1 MFSCIFFCANYFDTI
16 IYLNISN
23 SISMSDQEL
32 IEQLQKVNPKTV
44 KAFSFDG
51 YECYG
56 RVVRVH
62 DPDTITVLFH
72 YHDTICKT
80 NLRLNGIDAPELHS
94 KIQKEADLCKAG
106 QKFLSSMILDK
117 IIKIKMESFEKF
129 GRTLANIYTYDTEE
143 DIIQKLIDGGFVR
156 AYDGGKKVEWTDLEL
171 QN

>member
-1 MFSCIFFCANYFDTI
+1 
-16 IYLNISN
+16 
-23 SISMSDQEL
+23 MSEQEL
-32 IEQLQKVNPKTV
+32 IKQLQKVDPKSV

-72 YHDTICKT
+72 HHDTLCKT

-106 QKFLSSMILDK
+106 QKFLSDMILDK
-117 IIKIKMESFEKF
+117 IIKIKMGPYDKYS
-129 GRTLANIYTYDTEE
+129 RTLSNIYTYETEE
-143 DIIQKLIDGGFVR
+143 DIIQKLINGGFVR
-156 AYDGGKKVEWTDLEL
+156 AYDGGKKEAWVLE
-171 QN
+171 